1 MSATCLASSG
11 MRSIPMLQHR
21 WEPSDKLCHVEDV
34 QNSNHFSLKAR
45 FLLLLFNYYY
55 YSVFS
60 FQKKKQNLL
69 EQIT

>member
-45 FLLLLFNYYY
+45 LLLLLFLLLLFC
-55 YSVFS
+55 F
-60 FQKKKQNLL
+60 FFPKKEQNLL